1 MTLRTPNPYRSYQS
15 LLDFQR
21 SKERLAVLQE
31 QITKDKRIVR
41 ISDDPS
47 GVALIMDF
55 QTSIE
60 RNKMYVKQGEAAS
73 SFLKG
78 TESALNSINTQ
89 MDRLLELAE
98 LGVSEIT
105 PEHGREATAA
115 EVNGLLKILFDVGN
129 TKEQG
134 KYIFSGTN
142 TATQPFGWRDPAPD
156 PFTLI
161 DPITLLPVDSVVE
174 YNGNLGN
181 IDMDVSAT
189 ASITTNLTGAYVF
202 QGGTPP
208 NPSQDIFTAV
218 VRLREG
224 LINDDTDQI
233 RDAYNDIRAIKERI
247 NVCLAT
253 VGSRH
258 VQLENSATNLEDFNE
273 ALQSIQNTYDGLNYP
288 ETYSKWGEEQTIQ
301 QAALATLAKMGGFS
315 LFDYIG

>member
-1 MTLRTPNPYRSYQS
+1 MTLRTPNPYRSYKS
-15 LLDFQR
+15 LLDLQR
-21 SKERLAVLQE
+21 SKERLAVTQE
-31 QITKDKRIVR
+31 QITKDRRIVR

-47 GVALIMDF
+47 GAALIMDF

-89 MDRLLELAE
+89 IDRLLELGE
-98 LGVSEIT
+98 MGLTETT
-105 PEHGREATAA
+105 PEHGREAIAA
-115 EVNGLLKILFDVGN
+115 EVNGLLTILFDISN

-142 TATQPFGWRDPAPD
+142 TATAPFAWRDPAPD
-156 PFTLI
+156 PFTL
-161 DPITLLPVDSVVE
+161 LPGQSVVD

-181 IDMDVSAT
+181 IDMDISST

-208 NPSQDIFTAV
+208 DPHQDIFTAV
-218 VRLREG
+218 AKLREG
-224 LINDDTDQI
+224 LLNNDTDQI
-233 RDAYNDIRAIKERI
+233 REGYDDIRKIQDRI

-273 ALQSIQNTYDGLNYP
+273 ALQSIQNTYDGLDYP
-288 ETYSKWGEEQTIQ
+288 STYTKLGEELNIQ
-301 QAALATLAKMGGFS
+301 EASLATLAQMGRLS